1 MHKPVPFEPQLYDQ
15 LHRAVWKV
23 HSYCLSNKAADLG
36 WPRALALPAGEK
48 QLPVDLPEKVN
59 TRESSQIAPLIL
71 PQKQH
76 AFSSNLC
83 KTTNSFPFCINE
95 DILLDLLAIKIV
107 AASKGQPK
115 IALHLKR
122 NTEYSGN

>member
-1 MHKPVPFEPQLYDQ
+1 MISYIEQCGRCNRIVYQIKLTI
-15 LHRAVWKV
+15 RA
-23 HSYCLSNKAADLG
+23 G
-36 WPRALALPAGEK
+36 PRALALPAGEK

-59 TRESSQIAPLIL
+59 TRESSQIAPLML

-95 DILLDLLAIKIV
+95 DILLD
-107 AASKGQPK
+107 
-115 IALHLKR
+115 
-122 NTEYSGN
+122 